1 MRLRVASTLGV
12 LRARAASAH
21 EAAEFEDLLAQLA
34 RDPRRGAHA
43 LARALR
49 QRRKA
54 LDREAKRF
62 EALLVRGCAL
72 RAAGAR
78 AVAGVDEAGM
88 GPLAGPV
95 VAAAVVLP
103 ERPDLP
109 GLDDSKRLAPRTR
122 ARLAEAIRKQA
133 LAFSLAEV
141 WPAEIDRINIYHAGL
156 EAMRR
161 VMAGLFAA
169 APHLAVDHVLV
180 DARTIPG
187 LRVPQTPLIHGDALD
202 ASIAAASILAK
213 THRDALMEAQEALH
227 PGYGFATH
235 KGYGTPEHLAAL
247 RRLGPCPIHRRSFA
261 PVAAAAR

>member
-1 MRLRVASTLGV
+1 VSARGSTLAA
-12 LRARAASAH
+12 LRARAASAR
-21 EAAEFEDLLAQLA
+21 EAAELQGLLAELA
-34 RDPRRGAHA
+34 RDPRAGARL
-43 LARALR
+43 LARVLR

-54 LDREAKRF
+54 LAREACRL
-62 EALLVRGCAL
+62 ERLLARSRAL

-78 AVAGVDEAGM
+78 AVAGVDEVGM

-103 ERPDLP
+103 ERPELH
-109 GLDDSKRLAPRTR
+109 GLDDSKRLAPEVR
-122 ARLAEAIRKQA
+122 ARLAEAIRRQA
-133 LAFSLAEV
+133 VAYALAEV
-141 WPAEIDRINIYHAGL
+141 WPEEIDRINIYRAGL

-161 VMAGLFAA
+161 TMAALFAGS
-169 APHLAVDHVLV
+169 PEVPVDHVLV

-187 LRVPQTPLIHGDALD
+187 LAVPQTPLVHGDALD

-213 THRDALMEAQEALH
+213 THRDALMAYQDTLH

-235 KGYGTPEHLAAL
+235 KGYATAAHLAAL
-247 RRLGPCPIHRRSFA
+247 RRLGPCAIHRRSFA